1 MMNQKCSQFDSKG
14 GCKNMVEVFQGQY
27 PLDFCAKHHHMQKS
41 GIPLKCW
48 RCGDD
53 PITKGSVDN
62 YIRRGN
68 GRYSM

>member
-1 MMNQKCSQFDSKG
+1 
-14 GCKNMVEVFQGQY
+14 MVEVASGY

-53 PITKGSVDN
+53 PITRGSVDE

-68 GRYSM
+68 GRYTM